1 VRSQRNSER
10 RGPGRRLTD
19 RQATILEHVAQ
30 GLENKEIGQRLGISE
45 QAVKE
50 HISVL
55 LRRLAVHNRAALADA
70 AATLRFVGNVDVAP
84 EWLGLLFL
92 RAPMLVAL
100 LEGPEHRFVAVN
112 EAYRLAAGPRDLIG
126 RTFRESFPDLD
137 EAGILPLLDESFR
150 TGEPR
155 LAPEASA
162 RWYRSLDGAPE
173 PGFLTTL
180 VQPMHRE
187 DGAVGG
193 TVFFG
198 IDVTDEVLARR
209 RADQIELEQLAL
221 LDLLT
226 VGVIVFDAQLNVV
239 KANARARELIT
250 IPAGAR
256 LDAET
261 AAAYGLRDAV
271 DGRPIPYEDTP
282 ARRALRGERS
292 DPLVFRI
299 RDPRT
304 RQDRLLR
311 ISAVPIRDRDGTV
324 RGCVSTFGEA

>member
-1 VRSQRNSER
+1 MSSDRNSER

-100 LEGPEHRFVAVN
+100 LEGREHRFVAVN
-112 EAYRLAAGPRDLIG
+112 EAYRLAAGPRELIG
-126 RTFRESFPDLD
+126 RSVREAFPDLD
-137 EAGILPLLDESFR
+137 EAGILRLLDESFR

-155 LAPEASA
+155 LAPEVPA
-162 RWYRSLDGAPE
+162 RWHRSPGGEPE

-187 DGAVGG
+187 DGTVGG

-198 IDVTDEVLARR
+198 VDVTDEVLARR
-209 RADQIELEQLAL
+209 RAEALESEQLAL

-239 KANARARELIT
+239 KANAAARALIT
-250 IPAGAR
+250 IPTGAR
-256 LDAET
+256 LDPES
-261 AAAYGLRDAV
+261 AATYALRNPV

-282 ARRALRGERS
+282 AMRALRGERS
-292 DPLVFRI
+292 EPLAFRV
-299 RDPRT
+299 RDPKTGR
-304 RQDRLLR
+304 DRLLR
-311 ISAVPIRDRDGTV
+311 ISAVPLRDRDGAI